1 MVYTPSTTFWMYMM
15 GVDTDWVQAWMYV
28 LPLTV
33 MALDIVSGFA
43 AGWGSLNSTTMR
55 EGLKKK
61 LGMVLV
67 LALTSII
74 DVFQPSLGL
83 DHQVCFTAI
92 AAVYIGVMEILS
104 VLENCGSLWP
114 VFQDTKLY
122 QFLFGKLSALEVVPE
137 TAAKSETAALP
148 AVSGGATETT
158 TTSEVGKDA

>member
-28 LPLTV
+28 LPLAL
-33 MALDIVSGFA
+33 MGLDIISGFA
-43 AGWGSLNSTTMR
+43 AGWGALNSTVMR

-61 LGMVLV
+61 LGMLLV

-104 VLENCGSLWP
+104 VLENCGGLWP
-114 VFQDTKLY
+114 GFQDTKLY
-122 QFLFGKLSALEVVPE
+122 KFLFGKISVLESGSNSGGEGLTEAPSGE
-137 TAAKSETAALP
+137 SETTA
-148 AVSGGATETT
+148 S
-158 TTSEVGKDA
+158 SEVGKSA